1 METTEYGQGITVD
14 SDSMRAIVRVNGK
27 TVKSFKGESAWA
39 NAERYAMDLVL
50 KAIYA

>member
-27 TVKSFKGESAWA
+27 TVKSFKGAKVLGLMP
-39 NAERYAMDLVL
+39 NATLWT
-50 KAIYA
+50 